1 MAVSVPRYK
10 PNLSF
15 ARQQSVE
22 PEMLAAFAAAAEGL
36 AESIKANAPIQ
47 TGRYKRSIKVTQ
59 APTQITVGTHD
70 FAGHII
76 EWGSVKTPALAPIR
90 RGVLAAG
97 LRLDENPR

>member
-1 MAVSVPRYK
+1 MAFSKYK
-10 PNLSF
+10 PNLAF
-15 ARQQSVE
+15 PKQQSVE
-22 PEMLAAFAAAAEGL
+22 PEMLAAFALAAEGI
-36 AESIKANAPIQ
+36 AESIRMNAPIQ

-59 APTQITVGTHD
+59 APTQVTVGSHD

-97 LRLDENPR
+97 LRLDEISR